1 MQNHT
6 SKRVQI
12 DWIKD
17 KIRQGKQRA
26 EFLQEFTVKFNLVER
41 TLDNRLVIAKSE
53 LDEELRTKRIAQEK
67 DLEKDE
73 TWQQTKR
80 NMIKSEQL
88 IYDSIS
94 YMILRNQKKVDIGGV
109 EQTVLDIPL
118 ERAGAVKQLWEIVR
132 LGQGKP
138 TQFDKN
144 EVTNVETVMKTI
156 YQDLDLD
163 KLSYDELELLEALR
177 QKSIYDG
184 SNVNGNK
191 ETESKDESA

>member
-6 SKRVQI
+6 SKRIQI

-17 KIRQGKQRA
+17 KIRQGKQRGD
-26 EFLQEFTVKFNLVER
+26 FIQEFTSLFNLVER

-53 LDEELRTKRIAQEK
+53 LDEELRAKRKAQEK

-94 YMILRNQKKVDIGGV
+94 YMILRNQKKVEIEGR
-109 EQTVLDIPL
+109 EQIVLDIPL

-144 EVTNVETVMKTI
+144 EVSNVETVIKTI

-163 KLSYDELELLEALR
+163 KLTYQELETLEALR

-184 SNVNGNK
+184 SNVTGDK
-191 ETESKDESA
+191 ETESESKPA